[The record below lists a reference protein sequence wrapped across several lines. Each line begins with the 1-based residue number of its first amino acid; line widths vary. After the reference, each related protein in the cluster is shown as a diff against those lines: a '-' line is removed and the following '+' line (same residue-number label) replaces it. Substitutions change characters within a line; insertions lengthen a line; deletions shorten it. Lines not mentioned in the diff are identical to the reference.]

1 MAKRGL
7 FMGKQHFPMDPN
19 LIKNIMGV
27 VNEAMQNVPK
37 RKGST
42 TVEFDTKT
50 EKPWKAQFSQRGFS
64 VDGTR
69 LSFELLE
76 DAISKEYTITLGG
89 GQGLVLDAVKM
100 QKLLKYKTLY

>member
-1 MAKRGL
+1 MN
-7 FMGKQHFPMDPN
+7 M
-19 LIKNIMGV
+19 
-27 VNEAMQNVPK
+27 VNEAMQGIPQK
-37 RKGST
+37 KGST

-76 DAISKEYTITLGG
+76 DAISKEYTITLGN
-89 GQGLVLDAVKM
+89 GQGLMLDAVKM
-100 QKLLKYKTLY
+100 QKLLKYKNLY